1 MFDLDGAEYEMGEV
15 VDMNEIHESAIIID
29 GSAVVEQSD
38 EHFARAKQ
46 GGVTAVNH
54 TVTRPNAS
62 WEDAKRQ
69 LSECSGW
76 LERSGDKS
84 RLVRSTDDILD
95 CKRAGVEGV
104 IFGPQDSA
112 FLDGRIERLEEIYDD
127 GVRILQLTY
136 QGSNC
141 VGDGCGVEQAGPLT
155 AFGRDVVAAMNQLGI
170 LVDLSHVSEATSW
183 DALNR
188 SEKPVV
194 FTHAH
199 ADAMT
204 HHPRSKSD
212 DLIRA
217 VAEKGGMI
225 GVTASSALG
234 FLTPGVQPTIADFVR
249 HVTYLVEL
257 VGDDHVGIGLDLD
270 ETNTAERHLAWH
282 AKHPSL
288 DVPGVSFHYAER
300 HVAGLDSAADF
311 PKITAA
317 LLESG
322 FDQSAVQKILGGNFY
337 RVFSQVWAPRQAGP
351 EASAS

>member
-1 MFDLDGAEYEMGEV
+1 MSETMGA
-15 VDMNEIHESAIIID
+15 DEIHQGAVVID
-29 GSAVVEQSD
+29 GSAVIEQSD
-38 EHFARAKQ
+38 DHFARAAK

-62 WEDAKRQ
+62 WDEASRQ
-69 LSECSGW
+69 LSECSEW
-76 LERSGDKS
+76 LLGNADKG
-84 RLVRSTDDILD
+84 RLVRSTSDILE
-95 CKRAGVEGV
+95 CKQAGTEGI

-112 FLDGRIERLEEIYDD
+112 FLDGRIERVQEIYDR

-136 QGSNC
+136 QGQNC

-155 AFGRDVVAAMNQLGI
+155 AFGRHVVAAMNQLGI
-170 LVDLSHVSEATSW
+170 LIDLSHVSEATSW
-183 DALNR
+183 DALDR
-188 SEKPVV
+188 SSRPVV

-217 VAEKGGMI
+217 VADGGGMI
-225 GVTASSALG
+225 GVTAASALG
-234 FLTPGVQPTIADFVR
+234 FLTPGVQPTIDDFVR
-249 HVTYLVEL
+249 HVHYLVEL

-270 ETNTAERHLAWH
+270 ETNTEAHHLAWH

-288 DVPGVSFHYAER
+288 DVPGVSFRYSQR
-300 HVAGLDSAADF
+300 HVAGLDSATDF
-311 PKITAA
+311 PKITNA

-322 FDQSAVQKILGGNFY
+322 FDATAVNKILGGNFF
-337 RVFSQVWAPRQAGP
+337 RVFGDVWASP
-351 EASAS
+351 SAES